1 MKVGS
6 VMFVFRLDAR
16 SGVPPYLQMVQQVRQ
31 AVLLGHLREGDQ
43 LPLIREAVEQ
53 LAINPNTVS
62 KAYRQLEQEGLVTAK
77 PGVGTFIT
85 GAPRSTVSAARY
97 ASLRRG
103 FERWLGQAREAC
115 LHPPPGASPCLVRML
130 RRTRPMRSPTWGSSP
145 RSTRS
150 TAGSGCGSCCRCAVR
165 STRVGTRISP

>member
-1 MKVGS
+1 MKGGS

-62 KAYRQLEQEGLVTAK
+62 KAYRQLEQEGLAASR

-85 GAPRSTVSAARY
+85 AAPAVIVAPATY
-97 ASLRRG
+97 TSLRRG
-103 FERWLGQAREAC
+103 LEKWLRTAYEAG
-115 LHPPPGASPCLVRML
+115 LDEEAIVALF
-130 RRTRPMRSPTWGSSP
+130 
-145 RSTRS
+145 S
-150 TAGSGCGSCCRCAVR
+150 TANHEVAQE
-165 STRVGTRISP
+165 